1 MCRWADGPMSGR
13 LRWGARTY
21 WEVGRHLVE
30 FEQGGRTRVDYGAGL
45 LALVAE
51 RLTAEFLSDFDQ
63 RNLRNRRVFYQF
75 FPIWNA
81 LRPKSNWK

>member
-1 MCRWADGPMSGR
+1 MSGC

-21 WEVGRHLVE
+21 WEVGRHLVV
-30 FEQGGRTRVDYGAGL
+30 FERGGRTRAEYGAGL

-51 RLTAEFLSDFDQ
+51 RLTAELGSGFDQ
-63 RNLRNRRVFYQF
+63 HNLRNMRALYQF

-81 LRPKSNWK
+81 LRPKLNWN

>member
-21 WEVGRHLVE
+21 REVERHLVE
-30 FEQGGRTRVDYGAGL
+30 FEPGGRTRAEHGAGL

-51 RLTAEFLSDFDQ
+51 RLTAVFGSGFYQ
-63 RNLRNRRVFYQF
+63 RNLRNMKAFYHA

-81 LRPKSNWK
+81 LRPKSNWN

>member
-1 MCRWADGPMSGR
+1 MCRALDGSMGGC

-21 WEVGRHLVE
+21 WEVDRQIVE
-30 FEQGGRTRVDYGAGL
+30 FEPGGRTRAEYGAGL

-51 RLTAEFLSDFDQ
+51 RLTAEFGFDFDQ
-63 RNLRNRRVFYQF
+63 RNLVNMRAFYHA

-81 LRPKSNWK
+81 LGPKSNWN

>member
-13 LRWGARTY
+13 LRLGARTY
-21 WEVGRHLVE
+21 WEVERHLLE
-30 FEQGGRTRVDYGAGL
+30 SEQGGGTRAEYGAGL

-51 RLTAEFLSDFDQ
+51 RLTAEFRSDFDQ
-63 RNLRNRRVFYQF
+63 RNLCNMKTFYQA

-81 LRPKSNWK
+81 LRPKSNWN

>member
-1 MCRWADGPMSGR
+1 MSGC
-13 LRWGARTY
+13 LRWGTRTY
-21 WEVGRHLVE
+21 WEVGRHMVE

-51 RLTAEFLSDFDQ
+51 RLTAVFGSDFDQ
-63 RNLRNRRVFYQF
+63 HNLRNMRAFSHA

>member
-1 MCRWADGPMSGR
+1 MCRWPDGPMGGC
-13 LRWGARTY
+13 LRWGARTN

-30 FEQGGRTRVDYGAGL
+30 FEPGGRTRAEYGAGL

-51 RLTAEFLSDFDQ
+51 RLTAEFRFDFDQ
-63 RNLRNRRVFYQF
+63 RNLRNIRAFYHA

-81 LRPKSNWK
+81 LRPKLNWS

>member
-1 MCRWADGPMSGR
+1 MGGC

-21 WEVGRHLVE
+21 WEVARHLVE
-30 FEQGGRTRVDYGAGL
+30 FEPGGRTRAEYGAGL

-51 RLTAEFLSDFDQ
+51 RLTAEFRFDFDQ
-63 RNLRNRRVFYQF
+63 RNLRNRRAFYHA

-81 LRPKSNWK
+81 LGPKSTWS

>member
-1 MCRWADGPMSGR
+1 MCRWADAPMRGR
-13 LRWGARTY
+13 LRWGARTN

-30 FEQGGRTRVDYGAGL
+30 FEPGGRTRAEYGAGL

-51 RLTAEFLSDFDQ
+51 RLTAEFRSDFDQ
-63 RNLRNRRVFYQF
+63 RNLSNMRAFYPF

-81 LRPKSNWK
+81 LGPKSNWN

>member
-1 MCRWADGPMSGR
+1 MSGY
-13 LRWGARTY
+13 LRWGASTY

-30 FEQGGRTRVDYGAGL
+30 CEPGGRTRAEYGAGL

-51 RLTAEFLSDFDQ
+51 RLTAEFRSGFDQ
-63 RNLRNRRVFYQF
+63 RKLLNVRAFYPF

-81 LRPKSNWK
+81 LGPKSNWN